1 MDLLSYYGWFAFGG
15 MTAIWLVIV
24 GARVIG
30 RKWRPRLALACTASM
45 VLFGGALMANDR
57 WGSTAKHEAL
67 CENLRQRYERAANM
81 MDLERAR
88 VRMRETRCPLT
99 ER

>member
-15 MTAIWLVIV
+15 LTAIWLVIV

-30 RKWRPRLALACTASM
+30 RKWRPKLVLTSTALM

-57 WGSTAKHEAL
+57 WGSTAKHEAT
-67 CENLRQRYERAANM
+67 CENLRQRYERATNM

-88 VRMRETRCPLT
+88 ERMREARCPLA
-99 ER
+99 RP